1 MRWPNG
7 IRTRLAVAFVAL
19 VAVTAV
25 VLGVGA
31 SVVADV
37 RLHAQALED
46 AAAEARFDLSVTIPA
61 RQLPAQPTA
70 DDIDRSGLAET
81 FRIRDIESIV
91 ALPDSPPFLSID
103 AMAGLLDRVPA
114 DVRQRVA
121 AGEVAYTWAET
132 DGGEPVLVIGGRP
145 SGSASGGPEFYFVHD
160 VSGLQAAVD
169 QLRLALAV
177 GALVLILI
185 ALAASRAVARSVL
198 APVEEAAI
206 AAERIRTG
214 DLSARVAV
222 TSDDEF
228 GTWAEAFNRMA
239 ATLQAT
245 IARLEAAE
253 DRNRRFVAD
262 VAHEL
267 RTPLTALVAEAS
279 IVGAH
284 LDDLP
289 PESRRA
295 AELLVADVRRLRTLV
310 EELMELSRFDAGAEQ
325 VEVVPVE
332 LRRLVGAVVTARLPS
347 ARILPGDEVA
357 IESDPRRLER
367 ILGNLL
373 DNAREHGGAADV
385 RVTIVPAGEQVVVTV
400 ADRGPG
406 VPPDRLDRIFE
417 RFSKLEASRSAGSS
431 GLGLA
436 IAAEHA
442 ALLGGYLQ
450 ADAPPDG
457 GLAMSLVLPLTGAD
471 GRIAVT
477 ESLPDGDGT
486 VIGEDDAEDLAQPAQ
501 EPPP

>member
-1 MRWPNG
+1 VPSIWPRG
-7 IRTRLAVAFVAL
+7 IRARLAVAFVAM
-19 VAVTAV
+19 VALTAI

-31 SVVADV
+31 SIVADV
-37 RLHAQALED
+37 RLHAQALDD
-46 AAAEARFDLSVTIPA
+46 AASEARFDLSVTIPE

-70 DDIDRSGLAET
+70 DDILRSGLAET
-81 FRIRDIESIV
+81 FGLRDIDTVV
-91 ALPDSPPFLSID
+91 ALADGPPFQSID
-103 AMAGLLDRVPA
+103 TLDGLLERLPA
-114 DVRQRVA
+114 DMRERVA
-121 AGEVAYTWAET
+121 AGELAYAWSET
-132 DGGEPVLVIGGRP
+132 EEGPVLVVGGRP
-145 SGSASGGPEFYFVHD
+145 AGATIDGPAFYFVHD
-160 VSGLQAAVD
+160 VSGIQEAVD

-177 GALVLILI
+177 GAVVLILI

-206 AAERIRTG
+206 AAERISTG

-239 ATLQAT
+239 ATLETT

-310 EELMELSRFDAGAEQ
+310 EELMELSRFDARAERI
-325 VEVVPVE
+325 EVRPVG
-332 LRRLVGAVVTARLPS
+332 LRRLVGAVVTARSPK
-347 ARILPGDEVA
+347 ARILPGDEVS
-357 IESDPRRLER
+357 IVSDPRRLER

-373 DNAREHGGAADV
+373 DNAREHGGGADV
-385 RVTIVPAGEQVVVTV
+385 RVSIEPVGDRLVVTV

-406 VPPDRLDRIFE
+406 VPLDRLDRIFE
-417 RFSKLEASRSAGSS
+417 RFSKLEPSRSAGSS

-450 ADAPPDG
+450 ADAPAEG
-457 GLAMSLVLPLTGAD
+457 GLAMSLVLPLAPD
-471 GRIAVT
+471 RPVT

-486 VIGEDDAEDLAQPAQ
+486 VIGADDADDLAHLVQ
-501 EPPP
+501 ESPS